1 MMAPASSHSTNRL
14 TRRNGASP
22 TLSTRSRI
30 VRPAGQPRRIS
41 SAVNGVGA
49 RPGARTWGS
58 PVSSVTRSSP
68 LLAVSQVG
76 IVVVLELAGRFYEE
90 VLRPAIEPTRHAAA
104 RVGSG
109 SDVLSLDTP
118 RSTDHGWGPR
128 CHVFVEERD
137 VDAVRDRIE
146 AALPQEFLG
155 WAIRF
160 GWDDVPVQHHVEA
173 QALGRWLLDELAV
186 DPRGGL
192 TNRDWLL
199 MPQQQLLH
207 VTAGEAFHDDAGELT
222 DVPERSRGTRT
233 TCGATCSDA
242 RGGGS
247 RRRRRSSG
255 GRPRSATSSVADR
268 RSEARTRRDAS
279 LCFLLERRYAPY
291 TKWLGSAFARLDAA
305 HEFRTAL
312 ERALSADG
320 YEEREAGLVVAYE
333 GVAGRFNVLGV
344 VPTVEAPTARTF
356 YSGRSSSS
364 WPTASPMH
372 ASRRSRIRG
381 SARCRRPAALDQ
393 YLDSTD
399 ALYPERSQ
407 AASGM
412 LTAEPRPTLLRG

>member
-207 VTAGEAFHDDAGELT
+207 VTAGEVFHDDAGELT
-222 DVPERSRGTRT
+222 DVRERLTWHPDDMWRYLLGCAWRRMS
-233 TCGATCSDA
+233 
-242 RGGGS
+242 
-247 RRRRRSSG
+247 RRRRSSG
-255 GRPRSATSSVADR
+255 GRPKSATSS
-268 RSEARTRRDAS
+268 
-279 LCFLLERRYAPY
+279 
-291 TKWLGSAFARLDAA
+291 G
-305 HEFRTAL
+305 
-312 ERALSADG
+312 
-320 YEEREAGLVVAYE
+320 
-333 GVAGRFNVLGV
+333 
-344 VPTVEAPTARTF
+344 
-356 YSGRSSSS
+356 
-364 WPTASPMH
+364 
-372 ASRRSRIRG
+372 RG
-381 SARCRRPAALDQ
+381 S
-393 YLDSTD
+393 
-399 ALYPERSQ
+399 SQ
-407 AASGM
+407 
-412 LTAEPRPTLLRG
+412 RGSHAT